1 MEKYLLDV
9 TSLITLI
16 SDLCNDEKIGMRFGD
31 IEEWKIK
38 NKSIYN
44 HILDEL
50 NDPVLPKLKERLKNG
65 KLLTTR
71 CAWNKFYEM
80 INSYG
85 SIKEIERMNKM
96 DIDIIEDDMI
106 DEFREL
112 KGKLWS
118 DINKNVFGT
127 AFKNGLT
134 IVTGNVSALK
144 DLMNMGY
151 EIKYIAHR
159 SRCFVSRRYE
169 E

>member
-16 SDLCNDEKIGMRFGD
+16 SDLCNDDEIGMRFGD
-31 IEEWKIK
+31 IEEWKRK
-38 NKSIYN
+38 NESIYN
-44 HILDEL
+44 HILDER

-65 KLLTTR
+65 KLLTTK

-85 SIKEIERMNKM
+85 SKKEIERMDRM
-96 DIDIIEDDMI
+96 VIDIIEDDMV
-106 DEFREL
+106 DEFKDL

-127 AFKNGLT
+127 AIKKGL
-134 IVTGNVSALK
+134 IVVTGNVSALK
-144 DLMNMGY
+144 DLMNMRY
-151 EIKYIAHR
+151 EVKYIAHR